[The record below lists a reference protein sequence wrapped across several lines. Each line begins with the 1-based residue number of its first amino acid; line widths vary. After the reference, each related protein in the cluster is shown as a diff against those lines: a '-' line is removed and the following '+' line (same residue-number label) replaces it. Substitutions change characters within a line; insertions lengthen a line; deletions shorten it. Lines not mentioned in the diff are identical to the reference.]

1 MKFKTKSLTIIV
13 RPDDI
18 VDVIPN
24 EDWVEPDT
32 METAKENIAAMQKAI
47 DGKPRA
53 LLSRTPGVYFKREIM
68 VYYSQA
74 EVGEVATV
82 ILTTSFGSKV
92 VGNLFLKLTGKSR
105 GDAPIRIFSIA
116 DKEVGIEWLLKEIA
130 KAKKRLRLD

>member
-116 DKEVGIEWLLKEIA
+116 DKEVGIEWLLEEIA